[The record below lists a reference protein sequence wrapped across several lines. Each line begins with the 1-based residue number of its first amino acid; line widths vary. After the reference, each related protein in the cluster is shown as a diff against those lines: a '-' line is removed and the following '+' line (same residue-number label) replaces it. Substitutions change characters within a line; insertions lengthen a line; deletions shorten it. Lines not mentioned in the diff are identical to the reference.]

1 MLFTRYLITTASAV
15 CLIAGTVF
23 PVSAATLIVGNKY
36 AGTVSFI
43 DLETGQEV
51 KRPVTGGSPH
61 ELALSPDGEQV
72 VVVSYLED
80 GYIGR
85 ELNVFDV
92 ASAEHLKTIDISPHM
107 APHGIAW
114 LGDTNSVI
122 VTTEETR
129 DVITVDVSKG
139 RVTGQAEP
147 GLIGTHLLALSPD
160 ASTAF
165 VTSRGS
171 DKVSVI
177 DANTMEITHTANA
190 DVGPEAVDVSPDGK
204 ELWVGNNQSET
215 IIVFDPRTMERQEVI
230 DAGFLPIR
238 VRFHPDGQAVAV
250 ADLRGD
256 RIVVYDSGNREV
268 KAEIDLAP
276 YGAYGPASL
285 LFSPDGKYLF
295 AGAQNGARVVEIDA
309 SSWSVIRVFE
319 TDDGADGLAYSDMK
333 VSV

>member
-1 MLFTRYLITTASAV
+1 MSFARYVLTTASAV
-15 CLIAGTVF
+15 CLLAGTALTA
-23 PVSAATLIVGNKY
+23 SAATLIVGNKY

-43 DLETGQEV
+43 DLETGLEV

-92 ASAEHLKTIDISPHM
+92 ATAEHLRTIDISPHM

-129 DVITVDVSKG
+129 DVITVDVAKG
-139 RVTGQAEP
+139 VVTGQAEP
-147 GLIGTHLLALSPD
+147 DLIGTHLLAISPD
-160 ASTAF
+160 SSTAY

-177 DANTMEITHTANA
+177 DTQSMEILHTASA

-215 IIVFDPRTMERQEVI
+215 ITIFDPSTMARQETI
-230 DAGFLPIR
+230 DTGFLPIR
-238 VRFHPDGQAVAV
+238 VRFHPESQAVAV
-250 ADLRGD
+250 ADLNGD
-256 RIVVYDSGNREV
+256 RIVVYDRDSRTV

-276 YGAYGPASL
+276 HGAHGPASL

-295 AGAQNGARVVEIDA
+295 TGAQDGARVAEIDT
-309 SSWSVIRVFE
+309 STWTVIRVFE
-319 TDDGADGLAYSDMK
+319 TDEGADGLAFSDMR

>member
-1 MLFTRYLITTASAV
+1 MSFTRYLITTVSTV
-15 CLIAGTVF
+15 CLVAGTALSA
-23 PVSAATLIVGNKY
+23 SAATLIVGNKY

-43 DLETGQEV
+43 DLESGQEV

-92 ASAEHLKTIDISPHM
+92 ATAAHLKTIDISPHM

-114 LGDTNSVI
+114 LGDTDSVI

-129 DVITVDVSKG
+129 DVITVDVVKG
-139 RVTGQAEP
+139 TVTGQAEP

-160 ASTAF
+160 FSTAY

-171 DKVSVI
+171 DKVSVV
-177 DANTMEITHTANA
+177 DAETMKITHTAST

-204 ELWVGNNQSET
+204 QLWVGNNQSET
-215 IIVFDPRTMERQEVI
+215 IIVFDPQTMERQEVI
-230 DAGFLPIR
+230 EAGFLPIR
-238 VRFHPDGQAVAV
+238 VRFHPEGQAVAV

-256 RIVVYDSGNREV
+256 RVVVYESGNREV

-276 YGAYGPASL
+276 HGAYGPASL
-285 LFSPDGKYLF
+285 LFSPDGNSLF
-295 AGAQNGARVVEIDA
+295 VGAQDGARVAEIDT
-309 SSWSVIRVFE
+309 SSWSVIRVIE
-319 TDDGADGLAYSDMK
+319 TDEGADGLAYSDMK